1 MNWLQRSLYILSKK
15 ITRQNLNS
23 FIEKNINSKNK
34 KTINLLN
41 IGAGGEIEKYLKSIP
56 NIN

>member
-41 IGAGGEIEKYLKSIP
+41 IGAGGEIK
-56 NIN
+56 